1 MLLPSTGI
9 DVVEIGRIMVALER
23 HGERFLRR
31 VFTPAERAICQAR
44 PGELAIRFAAKE
56 ATMKALGTGA
66 RGVGWRDIEVLPNR
80 RGKPLIYLYGRGEE
94 RARAIG
100 LRSIDVT
107 LTHDAGLALAVV
119 VVLREGGD
127 APDMLEDPA
136 ESRRALLARLRSRG
150 LLNEGAEGAAE

>member
-1 MLLPSTGI
+1 MLSASTGI
-9 DVVEIGRIMVALER
+9 DVTEIGRVSAALER

-31 VFTPAERAICQAR
+31 CFTAEEAAFCRGRIH
-44 PGELAIRFAAKE
+44 ELAARFAAKE

-80 RGKPLIYLYGRGEE
+80 RGKPLVYLYGRAEQ

-100 LRSIDVT
+100 LRSLDVT
-107 LTHDAGLALAVV
+107 LTHDGGIAIAFV

-127 APDMLEDPA
+127 APDMVEDA
-136 ESRRALLARLRSRG
+136 ASSRAWLVERMRARG
-150 LLNEGAEGAAE
+150 LLAAEAVDA